1 MNMSDRRSAIS
12 CAQHACTHALTTLM
26 RAAAAPL
33 MRAQGPAPAR
43 LRRAAGRRAGFR
55 KQIAGRANACS
66 HPPTHPLAPP
76 SLFSPASAPA
86 RLPLPPT
93 HARTDART
101 HGRTDAHTHK
111 HTRAHTHTHTF
122 LVPSHREAYHDLW
135 WDLSQYQSMQDL
147 VGKRG
152 HHSFPSSLVLD
163 QAISR
168 TFYAE
173 TARPGIRPGRTRKLC
188 RRVLPW
194 PIFDRYHC
202 SSLRHAQQQ
211 AHQGVPDPNLIIR
224 PSNLEYSFTRI
235 ITGSFSSSCSESFS
249 ELRKYRVP
257 SQKQW

>member
-1 MNMSDRRSAIS
+1 MICGGICPSTNR
-12 CAQHACTHALTTLM
+12 C
-26 RAAAAPL
+26 RAW
-33 MRAQGPAPAR
+33 R
-43 LRRAAGRRAGFR
+43 
-55 KQIAGRANACS
+55 
-66 HPPTHPLAPP
+66 
-76 SLFSPASAPA
+76 
-86 RLPLPPT
+86 
-93 HARTDART
+93 
-101 HGRTDAHTHK
+101 
-111 HTRAHTHTHTF
+111 
-122 LVPSHREAYHDLW
+122 
-135 WDLSQYQSMQDL
+135 L

-152 HHSFPSSLVLD
+152 RHSFPSSLVLD

-235 ITGSFSSSCSESFS
+235 ITGSFSCRAFRNFGNMESLHKNNGDQIFGQDS
-249 ELRKYRVP
+249 LRQSNSKAAT
-257 SQKQW
+257 SKKI